1 VKSISNMKFKKFRN
15 RQLNSYQYP
24 KVSYL
29 YNSVIDIK
37 NRKQIHN
44 VLKTLKIVQS
54 NLLQRHELSLL
65 RNLMV
70 TEFYDTRYL
79 NKLINP
85 QLVTFSNYSESKNFR
100 RNFSA
105 NIQNHLLL
113 RTNFT
118 PSNRRRSNYY
128 VTSYKS
134 LPISQRNPKKF
145 ILLTQTFLTKYQN

>member
-1 VKSISNMKFKKFRN
+1 MKSISNMKFKKFRN

-105 NIQNHLLL
+105 NIQNHLL
-113 RTNFT
+113 
-118 PSNRRRSNYY
+118 
-128 VTSYKS
+128 
-134 LPISQRNPKKF
+134 IAH
-145 ILLTQTFLTKYQN
+145 